1 MMCGYGCGYQWGGLA
16 NASESDYVHVHCA
29 NESVGRTGMR
39 DGVGMG
45 VTMGTRR
52 GRDRGRM

>member
-1 MMCGYGCGYQWGGLA
+1 MRVRVTMFMCTVRMRVW
-16 NASESDYVHVHCA
+16 
-29 NESVGRTGMR
+29 VGRGMR